1 MNEAFLWGVAT
12 SGYQSEGG
20 YNQPGQPHNNW
31 AEWEQRGRVQRTGG
45 GPRFWARYAEDFAL
59 ARGLG
64 LNAFRLGI
72 EWARVQPSFDTDTI
86 PAPDWDESAL
96 DGYAQRLAGCRAAG
110 MEPIVTLHH
119 FTHPAWLGIDAW
131 LLPPTVDYF
140 EAYVRHTVR
149 EINRR
154 LVERHGQP
162 PLRTFITL
170 NEPNMLVLN
179 SYFGHQFPAKAMS
192 GSHAMLRAYN
202 HLLAAHV
209 RAYNAIHDLY
219 EEAGWERPR
228 VSLNTFCSDLYWNDK
243 FIWDLLASRELGIG
257 FDQLGRFLLRG
268 ETQLQRAVGNADLPF
283 NRNLIWHLGNAV
295 KFLAARLGRRQVI
308 PENFETFLHEL
319 ARSKR
324 ARLFDFIGL
333 DYYDPF
339 FGHLFR
345 LPTFHDLEFPSHGLR
360 DWLMDGMSAKW
371 WNWRCLPQGLPL
383 FARFYS
389 ETLFNRPVLIA
400 ENGMAMRRKFD
411 NQIVSARE
419 DGLTRSD
426 FLRAHVREVMHAVKE
441 GVPIIGYLHWSL
453 TDNYEWGSFTP
464 RFGLYS
470 LDYAAE
476 AERKDRD
483 QHDDCPSATY
493 RELIRHARG
502 LG

>member
-1 MNEAFLWGVAT
+1 MKADFLWGVAT

-20 YNQPGQPHNNW
+20 YNQSGQPHNNW
-31 AEWEQRGRVQRTGG
+31 AEWEQRGSVQITGE
-45 GPRFWARYAEDFAL
+45 GPRFWERYPEDFAL
-59 ARGLG
+59 ARGMG

-72 EWARVQPSFDTDTI
+72 EWARVQPSFDTQST
-86 PAPDWDESAL
+86 PAPEWDDAAIA
-96 DGYAQRLAGCRAAG
+96 GYAERLAACREAG
-110 MEPIVTLHH
+110 MEPVVTLHH

-131 LLPPTVDYF
+131 LQPPTVDYF
-140 EAYVRHTVR
+140 EAYVRHVAR
-149 EINRR
+149 ELNQR
-154 LVERHGQP
+154 LVECHGQEP
-162 PLRTFITL
+162 VRWFITL

-179 SYFGHQFPAKAMS
+179 SYFGHQFPAKALPGNRS
-192 GSHAMLRAYN
+192 MLRAYN
-202 HLLAAHV
+202 HLLAAHI
-209 RAYNAIHDLY
+209 RGYNAIHDVY
-219 EEAGWERPR
+219 EEAGWPRPQ

-243 FIWDLLASRELGIG
+243 FIWDLLASREREIAPDRL
-257 FDQLGRFLLRG
+257 RAFLLQG
-268 ETQLQRAVGNADLPF
+268 ESRLHRAFADADLPF
-283 NRNLIWHLGNAV
+283 QRNLTWYLGKAA
-295 KFLAARLGRRQVI
+295 KWLAARVGRGQIV
-308 PENFETFLHEL
+308 PENLEVFLYEL

-324 ARLFDFIGL
+324 SRVFDFVGL

-345 LPTFHDLEFPSHGLR
+345 LPTFHDLEFQARGLR

-383 FARFYS
+383 FARYYS
-389 ETLFNRPVLIA
+389 ETLFQRPVLIA

-411 NQIVSARE
+411 NKVVSPRE

-426 FLRAHVREVMHAVKE
+426 FLRAHVREVIRAVKE

-470 LDYAAE
+470 LDYPAG
-476 AERKDRD
+476 AERRETD

-493 RELIRHARG
+493 RELVREARG
-502 LG
+502 G